1 DPIRNVAVVNEA
13 LCEGC
18 GTCAGA
24 CPSGAMQHK
33 NFTKKQLFDM
43 VEVATEKY

>member
-1 DPIRNVAVVNEA
+1 VNEA

-18 GTCAGA
+18 GACAGA

-33 NFTKKQLFDM
+33 NFTKKQIFDM
-43 VEVATEKY
+43 VEVAAEKY